1 MAKGARDFKAEYA
14 RRIANALKKGKTRQ
28 QARGHRPQEHIARR
42 EREIAEEGI
51 TKAQT
56 RIVFNWAANRLYQ
69 IKDHEIEATDV
80 VTWAQEV
87 GYDAFKQYRH
97 TWEAARRQY
106 KREVRNGSY
115 ASRGLGYLQML
126 ADNAGVDEL
135 SWLYYH

>member
-1 MAKGARDFKAEYA
+1 MAKGARDYKAEYA

-28 QARGHRPQEHIARR
+28 QARGHRAQEHITRR

-56 RIVFNWAANRLYQ
+56 RIVFNWASHRLFTV
-69 IKDHEIEATDV
+69 KDHDIDAMDV
-80 VTWAQEV
+80 VAWAQEA

-97 TWEAARRQY
+97 TWDAARRQY
-106 KREVRNGSY
+106 LREVRNKSY
-115 ASRGLGYLQML
+115 ASRGMGYLQML
-126 ADNAGVDEL
+126 ADNAGVDDL